1 MSDRIRLTVDK
12 ARTLCEHA
20 LAGLGYDA
28 EEARIIADH
37 VIDAA
42 LCGYEYS
49 GLAKILNI
57 PEHRRFREPRRPIR
71 VVRESAV
78 SALYD
83 GGNNVGMLVMYHAAR
98 AAIAK
103 AAQSGFAVLAVT
115 NSWMSGRS
123 AYYVEMI
130 ARADLVAI
138 HTAAAAPA
146 GAPPVFDM
154 GTSAF
159 MMTDLALRERMGRLL
174 PEGVAIDAVGRPT
187 RDPAAARQGALLP
200 FGGYKGFGLALVVA
214 ALGQLAGSGAED
226 DGYLFVVFKPDL
238 LIPLE
243 SYKQQVGKLVDRIKS
258 TPRLPGVDDI
268 RIPGERAFRCRE
280 RALAE
285 GLEIDRLV
293 YDRLRAL
300 SPWAASGGNGREG
313 RGRLFRGGGR
323 KQPACDPSLRSYSKA
338 RPAIS
343 AARSCGEP
351 SAAGTQAG
359 GLNFKGMTI
368 RPAAM
373 AMIPAVPMAKE
384 KPCLVIRI
392 ADRMPP

>member
-1 MSDRIRLTVDK
+1 MPDRIHLSVAA
-12 ARTLCEHA
+12 ARELSERA

-37 VIDAA
+37 VVDAA

-57 PEHRRFREPRRPIR
+57 PEHRRFREPRRPMTL
-71 VVRESAV
+71 VRDSAV

-103 AAQSGFAVLAVT
+103 AAGHGFAVVGVT

-130 ARADLVAI
+130 AKADLVAL
-138 HTAAAAPA
+138 HTAAASPA
-146 GAPPVFDM
+146 VAPPDGLRPALGTNPIAFGIPSLRGALVFDM

-159 MMTDLALRERMGRLL
+159 MMTDLALRERMGRPL

-187 RDPAAARQGALLP
+187 RDPAAARQGAILP
-200 FGGYKGFGLALVVA
+200 FGGYKGFGLAFVVA
-214 ALGQLAGSGAED
+214 ALGQLAGSGLED

-238 LIPLE
+238 LLPLE
-243 SYKQQVGKLVDRIKS
+243 QYKRAVGNLVDRIKG
-258 TPRLPGVDDI
+258 TPRLSGVDEI
-268 RIPGERAFRCRE
+268 RLPGERAFRCRE
-280 RALAE
+280 RLSVE
-285 GLEIDRLV
+285 GIEIDRLV

-300 SPWAASGGNGREG
+300 
-313 RGRLFRGGGR
+313 
-323 KQPACDPSLRSYSKA
+323 
-338 RPAIS
+338 
-343 AARSCGEP
+343 CG
-351 SAAGTQAG
+351 
-359 GLNFKGMTI
+359 
-368 RPAAM
+368 
-373 AMIPAVPMAKE
+373 
-384 KPCLVIRI
+384 
-392 ADRMPP
+392 